1 MQKYIKRLL
10 IGFTALLVAGGSLS
24 LGIFTD
30 EAQAATYKVSN
41 GPLFNDPYGS
51 KSKRMAILNQIN
63 GAVDKAPKGAVI
75 RIATFSIKDKSSAD
89 KLIAAHKRGVKVQ
102 IITSDHMF
110 DQEDEKKEAQDTEQ
124 LQRLMKALGTTVTA
138 DNSRSFVKICRRG
151 CSSEHEYSTVHSKLY
166 MFSTTGASK
175 RVVMVGS
182 ANLSLGHAYAWNNLY
197 RTVGNEAY
205 YNLLVDHFYKMAKE
219 PKNADLYQNVAVS
232 STMRL
237 YTFPRNAK
245 DIDEDV
251 NYTMLEKVRCTGA
264 ASGYGVSGKTAL
276 DFAMFKW
283 TDTRSQVAEK
293 LRALADSGC
302 RVRVITDKAN
312 MSKGILKIL
321 TEAKKGKAS
330 PIIVKDANTVKKG
343 QERYLHHKFITINGY
358 YVDPAYKDSDNRR
371 SKIVFTGSPN
381 LTSTGLRHNNEILL
395 RLRSTTDHTA
405 YTKNF
410 TTIWDKYST
419 AFRYVDPN

>member
-1 MQKYIKRLL
+1 MQNYIKRLL

-51 KSKRMAILNQIN
+51 KSNRMTILNQIN
-63 GAVDKAPKGAVI
+63 SAIDKAPKGAVI

-89 KLIAAHKRGVKVQ
+89 KLIAAHNRGVKVQ

-110 DQEDEKKEAQDTEQ
+110 NQEDEKKEAQDTQQ
-124 LQRLMKALGTTVTA
+124 LRRLIKALGTAVTT
-138 DNSRSFVKICRRG
+138 DNSQSFVKICRRG

-197 RTVGNEAY
+197 RTVGNETY

-237 YTFPRNAK
+237 YTFPRNAE
-245 DIDEDV
+245 DIDEDI

-264 ASGYGVSGKTAL
+264 ASGYGVKGKTAL

-321 TEAKKGKAS
+321 TEAKKGTAS
-330 PIIVKDANTVKKG
+330 PIVVKDANTVIKG

-358 YVDPAYKDSDNRR
+358 YVDPVYKDSDNRR

-410 TTIWDKYST
+410 TTIWDKYSK